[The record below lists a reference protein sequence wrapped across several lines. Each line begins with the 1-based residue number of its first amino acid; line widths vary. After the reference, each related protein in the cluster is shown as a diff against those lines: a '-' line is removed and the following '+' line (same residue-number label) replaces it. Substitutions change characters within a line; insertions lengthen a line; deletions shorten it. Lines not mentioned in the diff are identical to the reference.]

1 MIIKA
6 LRDYIRT
13 FECLETFNNAIRVNV
28 NYLEENPD
36 TYSIEEVPIEPIV
49 KKYVNGDSIRQY
61 AFIFTSREPYGA
73 DVLQNIDNSGFY
85 EKFADEVEIK
95 NDNGIFPL
103 LDNGLEPL
111 AIEVTSTGY
120 AFAVTEDTAQ
130 YQIQL
135 RLKYLKRKDDI
146 NCQLEKEKY
155 RPTI

>member
-13 FECLETFNNAIRVNV
+13 CPHLDTFNNAIRVNV
-28 NYLEENPD
+28 NYLEPEAD

-61 AFIFTSREPYGA
+61 AFIFTSREPYGI

-85 EKFADEVEIK
+85 EKFADWIENQNDKEIL
-95 NDNGIFPL
+95 PL

-111 AIEVTSTGY
+111 EIKVTSTGY

-130 YQIQL
+130 FQIQL
-135 RLKYLKRKDDI
+135 RLKYFKKGM
-146 NCQLEKEKY
+146 N
-155 RPTI
+155 